1 MKKEIKEKFPDEKHA
16 RLYSELLQT
25 LKGKFV
31 SSRFSTEG
39 IIIST
44 PTAPHCLTVTQTCF
58 VSGPGVLL
66 KGKKQTKKM
75 LRAEYHRTIFKCLG
89 ISCCSHPR
97 EEGGWKRSKDGGMPP
112 EGQMSR
118 RRSSMFVM
126 RREAMKSREERKSC

>member
-16 RLYSELLQT
+16 RLYSDLLQT
-25 LKGKFV
+25 LKGKLV

-75 LRAEYHRTIFKCLG
+75 LREEYH
-89 ISCCSHPR
+89 
-97 EEGGWKRSKDGGMPP
+97 
-112 EGQMSR
+112 
-118 RRSSMFVM
+118 
-126 RREAMKSREERKSC
+126 